1 MPSAVYSQAQTTA
14 AQAPSAPLPKSGA
27 VAGQTGCHQPPPM
40 PFKSRQHG
48 NITQQAADAPRQQ
61 ILPPLS
67 EGGQVQAVDEAAGS
81 RQGQPQLVSWMP
93 KPLPQKHPNTATAAP
108 AAATAPNTVHAQP
121 STTST
126 VQELTM
132 QIKQMKNKM
141 IHYASLLDNLEWKQ
155 QQPDGGKA
163 VSMRLLAL
171 LQYMQC
177 WIVDTC

>member
-1 MPSAVYSQAQTTA
+1 MPPAVHSLAQTAA
-14 AQAPSAPLPKSGA
+14 AQAPSASAPQPNSAA
-27 VAGQTGCHQPPPM
+27 VAGQTGCHQAPPM

-48 NITQQAADAPRQQ
+48 NITQHAADAPRQQ

-81 RQGQPQLVSWMP
+81 RQVQPQLVSWVP
-93 KPLPQKHPNTATAAP
+93 KPLPQQQPNTVNAAP

-141 IHYASLLDNLEWKQ
+141 IHYASLLDNPEWKQ
-155 QQPDGGKA
+155 QQPDGAKA
-163 VSMRLLAL
+163 VSMYSGFVTLFAMLE
-171 LQYMQC
+171 C
-177 WIVDTC
+177 